1 MTKRCHYSVFCLLS
15 LNAGRLTMS
24 LVMEY
29 LPYGSLIGYLE
40 KNQHKVNTQR
50 LLLFA
55 SQICKVRVGD
65 VSRGGKKNHFFV
77 QLSIYEYASSNQC
90 LLCLLNKTI
99 RSLIFETCQ
108 CCFF

>member
-1 MTKRCHYSVFCLLS
+1 
-15 LNAGRLTMS
+15 MS

-65 VSRGGKKNHFFV
+65 
-77 QLSIYEYASSNQC
+77 ASQKINPKILLATFKGEKVRRIIIMVIKSTCDINSQDQWCYMAC
-90 LLCLLNKTI
+90 LLPVVQK
-99 RSLIFETCQ
+99 
-108 CCFF
+108 